1 MYSSTPLYG
10 MNKRVISNTNQ
21 NTHKNM
27 IDRITE
33 SLLKDFQTKFDF
45 EDIKENDL
53 FEHFVNYTILEKK
66 LEDRLNEDALTLVN
80 IGINGTFGLDGFA
93 ILINKHLITS
103 IEDLDEILNNNS
115 KPTAEV
121 FFIQSKTSNN
131 FEIKDISSFGNS
143 IEDFVSIAQKYSWNE
158 NAKSF
163 IELFKHLTKRAN
175 DLETNPTCQ
184 ILYCTLGEY
193 LNDVNTEAEKKR
205 ILKNIRDQKV
215 FDRVY
220 FNFLD
225 FNKLHSD
232 YKKIGQKISRTFAFS
247 QKTLIPDIDNVKEAY
262 IGVVPAKTVINLI
275 EEDSELISSIFYD
288 NVRDFQGFN
297 KINKEIKTTIEDE
310 NLKYAFSILNNGI
323 TIIAEKLVPSR
334 DNVTITNYQI
344 INGLQTSRVLLDSKD
359 LIDDKIFVTLKLIVT
374 EDENLIS
381 KIIRSTNRQTEVKE
395 EDLLAY
401 SDFQKKL
408 EDFFKTFNEPDKL
421 FYERRSKQYNGTST
435 DPKSIIDK
443 STLIKTLGSFY
454 FLKPQLAT
462 RYFGAL
468 FSEFGKQLFLDS
480 HKLYPYYTSALI
492 YNKLENKFRSNK
504 IERKYK
510 KIRYFI
516 LMMLRLE
523 YDLEFPKFESNKI
536 DKYCIGLISHFN
548 VKANFDQK
556 LVNVIK
562 KIDSLNLD
570 LESNELSKSNKLVE
584 SIKKLYF
591 K

>member
-1 MYSSTPLYG
+1 
-10 MNKRVISNTNQ
+10 
-21 NTHKNM
+21 M
-27 IDRITE
+27 IDRITQ
-33 SLLKDFQTKFDF
+33 SLLKNFQSKFDF
-45 EDIKENDL
+45 ESVQENDL

-66 LEDRLNEDALTLVN
+66 LEDRLDEDALNLVN
-80 IGINGTFGLDGFA
+80 IGVNGTFGLDGFA

-121 FFIQSKTSNN
+121 FFIQSKTSNS
-131 FEIKDISSFGNS
+131 FDVKEISSFGNS
-143 IEDFVSIAQKYSWNE
+143 IEDFVSIAQKYSWNQ
-158 NAKSF
+158 NAKNF
-163 IELFKHLTKRAN
+163 IELFKHLTNRAN
-175 DLETNPTCQ
+175 DLETNPSCH
-184 ILYCTLGEY
+184 IFYCTLGEY
-193 LNDVNTEAEKKR
+193 LNDINTEAEKQR
-205 ILKNIRDQKV
+205 ILKNIGDQ
-215 FDRVY
+215 RV
-220 FNFLD
+220 
-225 FNKLHSD
+225 FNKVDFYFFDYNNLQSD

-262 IGVVPAKTVINLI
+262 IGVVPATTIIDLI

-297 KINKEIKTTIEDE
+297 KINQEIKNTISDE
-310 NLKYAFSILNNGI
+310 NLKYAFSVLNNGI

-334 DNVTITNYQI
+334 DNVTISNYQI
-344 INGLQTSRVLLDSKD
+344 INGLQTSRVLLNSKEF
-359 LIDDKIFVTLKLIVT
+359 IDNKIFVTLKLIVT

-408 EDFFKTFNEPDKL
+408 EDFFKTFNDPDKL

-435 DPKSIIDK
+435 EVKSIVDK
-443 STLIKTLGSFY
+443 STLIKTMGSFY

-468 FSEFGKQLFLDS
+468 FNEFGNQLFLDS
-480 HKLYPYYTSALI
+480 HKLYPYYTAALI
-492 YNKLENKFRSNK
+492 YNKLENRFRANK
-504 IERKYK
+504 IDRKYK

-523 YDLEFPKFESNKI
+523 YNLEFPKFESNKI
-536 DKYCIGLISHFN
+536 DKYCTDLIKYFN
-548 VKANFDQK
+548 IKANFDLK
-556 LVNVIK
+556 LKNVIQ

-570 LESNELSKSNKLVE
+570 LDSTELSKSNKLVDN
-584 SIKKLYF
+584 IKKMYF

>member
-1 MYSSTPLYG
+1 
-10 MNKRVISNTNQ
+10 
-21 NTHKNM
+21 M
-27 IDRITE
+27 IDRITQ
-33 SLLKDFQTKFDF
+33 SLLKDFQSKFDF
-45 EDIKENDL
+45 EDVQDSDL

-66 LEDRLNEDALTLVN
+66 LEDRLDEDALNLVN
-80 IGINGTFGLDGFA
+80 IGVNGTFGLDGFA

-103 IEDLDEILNNNS
+103 IEDLNEILNNNS

-121 FFIQSKTSNN
+121 FFIQSKTSNS
-131 FEIKDISSFGNS
+131 FDVKEISSFGNS
-143 IEDFVSIAQKYSWNE
+143 IEDFVSIAQKYSWNQ
-158 NAKSF
+158 NAKNF
-163 IELFKHLTKRAN
+163 IELFKHLTNRAN
-175 DLETNPTCQ
+175 DLETNPSCH
-184 ILYCTLGEY
+184 IFYCTLGEY
-193 LNDVNTEAEKKR
+193 FNDINTEAERQR
-205 ILKNIRDQKV
+205 ILKNIEDQ
-215 FDRVY
+215 RV
-220 FNFLD
+220 
-225 FNKLHSD
+225 FNKVDFYFFDYNTLQSD

-262 IGVVPAKTVINLI
+262 IGVVPATTIIDLI

-297 KINKEIKTTIEDE
+297 KINQEIKNTISDE
-310 NLKYAFSILNNGI
+310 NLKYAFSVLNNGI

-334 DNVTITNYQI
+334 DNVTISNYQI
-344 INGLQTSRVLLDSKD
+344 INGLQTSRVLLNSKEF
-359 LIDDKIFVTLKLIVT
+359 IDDKIFVTLKLIVT

-408 EDFFKTFNEPDKL
+408 EDFFKTFNDPDKL

-435 DPKSIIDK
+435 DVKSIVDK
-443 STLIKTLGSFY
+443 STLIKTMGSFY

-468 FSEFGKQLFLDS
+468 FNEFGKQLFLDS
-480 HKLYPYYTSALI
+480 HKLYPYYTAALI
-492 YNKLENKFRSNK
+492 YNKLENRFRANK
-504 IERKYK
+504 IDRKYK

-523 YDLEFPKFESNKI
+523 YNLEFPKFESNRI
-536 DKYCIGLISHFN
+536 DKYCTDLIKYFN
-548 VKANFDQK
+548 LKANFDQK
-556 LVNVIK
+556 LKNVIQ

-570 LESNELSKSNKLVE
+570 LESNELSKSNKLVDN
-584 SIKKLYF
+584 IKRLYF